1 MGRPLNK
8 KYFGNRNFG
17 VAGDETAGG
26 NSNNQNYADDNIGG
40 EGVASYGTY
49 VAGSGWTTQPTAS
62 ISAPNIPGGV
72 TATGTFNY
80 KALSFAATAN
90 GTGYNVGDILEV
102 DTGTQT
108 TKARASVSAITSV
121 GTAGVG
127 GNPTIGDNGT
137 NYDSGDLVTF
147 THANLS
153 QSFKVRITTAAGGDA
168 TLLTVEQEA
177 VWTGTGAA
185 PTSTA
190 GWTATT
196 TEGPIDNNGSG
207 LVVNFTTANW
217 GVYSIGTVTVPGSYT
232 VFPSTGGAGTLTS
245 VSPATGTGTKANITM
260 GLLSVTNISRGSG
273 YTAPS
278 DAALVF
284 SPAASPTN
292 ASATAVLT
300 TDSGLVGSPT
310 NQENAIIIRANTSG
324 GGTTALIG
332 DIIRQVST
340 RRYKVKTADGIKTC
354 KLGTDDTPAPFGA
367 YIVATAAS
375 GGTYYVTKLTAHRA
389 TLAAKT
395 GDDALDG
402 KAVQWTFDAPSGSI
416 VQLEN
421 A

>member
-8 KYFGNRNFG
+8 KYFGNRNIG
-17 VAGDETAGG
+17 TTGTT
-26 NSNNQNYADDNIGG
+26 DNKIGG
-40 EGVASYGTY
+40 EGVASYGSY

-72 TATGTFNY
+72 TATGTFRY

-90 GTGYNVGDILEV
+90 GTGYSVGDIVEV

-108 TKARASVSAITSV
+108 TKARASVLRITSV
-121 GTAGVG
+121 GTAGLG
-127 GNPTIGDNGT
+127 GNPTIGDDGT

-147 THANLS
+147 TNANLS
-153 QSFKVRITTAAGGDA
+153 QSFKVRVTTAAGGNA

-196 TEGPIDNNGSG
+196 TEGLIDNNGSG

-232 VFPSTGGAGTLTS
+232 VFPSTGASGTLTS
-245 VSPATGTGTKANITM
+245 VSPATGTGAKADITM
-260 GLLSVTNISRGSG
+260 GLLSVTVTEKGSG
-273 YTAPS
+273 YTVPA

-284 SPAASPTN
+284 SPAATPTN

-300 TDSGLVGSPT
+300 TDSGAVGSST
-310 NQENAIIIRANTSG
+310 NQENAIIIRAKIDSEATVR
-324 GGTTALIG
+324 IG
-332 DIIRQVST
+332 DIVKQSSA
-340 RRYKVKTADGIKTC
+340 RRYKVKTGDGTAVC
-354 KLGTDDTPAPFGA
+354 KLVADDTPATFQA
-367 YIVATAAS
+367 YIQATDAN
-375 GGTYYVTKLTAHRA
+375 GNTYYVTKLTSHRA
-389 TLAAKT
+389 LLT
-395 GDDALDG
+395 
-402 KAVQWTFDAPSGSI
+402 QWTQNGEATWLFASGTTAPWTFTSTANGRVI
-416 VQLEN
+416 IEN